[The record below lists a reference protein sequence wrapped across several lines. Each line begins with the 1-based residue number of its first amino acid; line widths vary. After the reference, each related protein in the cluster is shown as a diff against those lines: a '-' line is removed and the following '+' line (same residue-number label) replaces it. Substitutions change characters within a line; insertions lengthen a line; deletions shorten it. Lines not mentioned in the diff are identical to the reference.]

1 LQSPN
6 QSEEIDLGQLFKLIG
21 NAFDRFF
28 KFIAS
33 IFIGIYSIVLKLLI
47 HIYKRI
53 LWYGGALILGLVIGY
68 IVDSNT
74 DKRYGAN
81 MYIET
86 NFKSVRQ
93 VYENIKQLHQ
103 LAYEDKDSLKLA
115 QELGITISEASKLK
129 GFYIEPDID
138 ENYVLELYS
147 KYYAGLDSLSR
158 STIKFSDYKESLN
171 VYNFK
176 IHKIGIESTDKSI
189 YKKFE
194 SSFVQQISNNPYLDK
209 LLEVNKF
216 NLQQKDEA
224 LVRQI
229 EKTDSLVKEYLK
241 IRINESQKEL
251 IPGGGTNLYMGD
263 AESSNLIV
271 DESKII
277 EKTLQLEAQRRQVN
291 VEKVE
296 NNKIVNVLADFP
308 KTGYDIREWYDKMVY
323 VFPIILFGMTLIVF
337 TGLGLGKYLE
347 AESNK

>member
-1 LQSPN
+1 
-6 QSEEIDLGQLFKLIG
+6 
-21 NAFDRFF
+21 
-28 KFIAS
+28 
-33 IFIGIYSIVLKLLI
+33 
-47 HIYKRI
+47 
-53 LWYGGALILGLVIGY
+53 
-68 IVDSNT
+68 
-74 DKRYGAN
+74 
-81 MYIET
+81 
-86 NFKSVRQ
+86 
-93 VYENIKQLHQ
+93 
-103 LAYEDKDSLKLA
+103 
-115 QELGITISEASKLK
+115 
-129 GFYIEPDID
+129 
-138 ENYVLELYS
+138 
-147 KYYAGLDSLSR
+147 
-158 STIKFSDYKESLN
+158 
-171 VYNFK
+171 
-176 IHKIGIESTDKSI
+176 
-189 YKKFE
+189 
-194 SSFVQQISNNPYLDK
+194 LDK

>member
-1 LQSPN
+1 
-6 QSEEIDLGQLFKLIG
+6 
-21 NAFDRFF
+21 
-28 KFIAS
+28 
-33 IFIGIYSIVLKLLI
+33 LLI

-53 LWYGGALILGLVIGY
+53 LWYGGAVILGVIIGF
-68 IVDSNT
+68 IIDSNT
-74 DKRYGAN
+74 DKLYGAN

-103 LAYEDKDSLKLA
+103 LSNKDKDSLRLA
-115 QELGITISEASKLK
+115 QDLGLTASEASKLK

-147 KYYAGLDSLSR
+147 EYYGGLDSLSR
-158 STIKFSDYKESLN
+158 TTINYNDYKESLN
-171 VYNFK
+171 AYNFK
-176 IHKIGIESTDKSI
+176 IHKIGIASTDKAI

-194 SSFVQQISNNPYLDK
+194 SPFVEQISNNPYLGK

-224 LVRQI
+224 LAKQI
-229 EKTDSLVKEYLK
+229 EKTDSLVQEYLK

-251 IPGGGTNLYMGD
+251 LPGSGTNLYMGN

-271 DESKII
+271 DESKLI
-277 EKTLQLEAQRRQVN
+277 EKRLQLEAQRRQVN
-291 VEKVE
+291 TEKVE
-296 NNKIVNVLADFP
+296 NNKIVNVLAYFP
-308 KTGYDIREWYDKMVY
+308 ETGYDIREWYDKMVY
-323 VFPIILFGMTLIVF
+323 IFPVILFGMTLIVF
-337 TGLGLGKYLE
+337 LGLGLGKYLE